1 MTDIFAAIV
10 YDSWVEAIP
19 DLRSVPHPDRHLI
32 FEGNGLILD
41 LLLKKQSRGTCIHVG
56 GQILPRDGEL
66 SALSGV
72 HVLIEQGGQR
82 ATTNTNELGEFA
94 FHTVPN
100 GTLDLTITLNGYRF
114 LVRGLSNQQPRTWR
128 VEAVSA

>member
-1 MTDIFAAIV
+1 MTDIFASIV
-10 YDSWVEAIP
+10 YDSWIEPIP
-19 DLRSVPHPDRHLI
+19 DLRSIPHPDRHLI

-41 LLLKKQSRGTCIHVG
+41 LLIKKQNSGACIHVG

-66 SALSGV
+66 SALCGV
-72 HVLIEQGGQR
+72 RVLIEQGSHR
-82 ATTNTNELGEFA
+82 AATNTNELGEFA

-114 LVRGLSNQQPRTWR
+114 LVRGLSSQEPRTWR
-128 VEAVSA
+128 VETVSA

>member
-1 MTDIFAAIV
+1 MTDIFASII
-10 YDSWVEAIP
+10 YDSWIEPLP
-19 DLRSVPHPDRHLI
+19 DLRSVTHPDRHLI

-41 LLLKKQSRGTCIHVG
+41 LLLKKQSSGSCIHVG
-56 GQILPRDGEL
+56 GQLLPRDGEL

-72 HVLIEQGGQR
+72 HVLIELGSHR
-82 ATTNTNELGEFA
+82 AATNTNELGEFA

-114 LVRGLSNQQPRTWR
+114 LVRGLANQEPRTWR
-128 VEAVSA
+128 VETVSA